1 MNLQSSNFINKR
13 FYNDASI
20 HNLYTEF
27 SSLNIMNHL
36 DYSINGDPNNNYT
49 ILESLLSSA
58 LKRLNIINIKVNSE
72 KSRKT

>member
-1 MNLQSSNFINKR
+1 MNLQSSKYRYKR

-20 HNLYTEF
+20 HNLYTEIG
-27 SSLNIMNHL
+27 SLNIMNHL
-36 DYSINGDPNNNYT
+36 DCSINGDPNNNYI

-58 LKRLNIINIKVNSE
+58 LKRLNIINIKVNSV